1 MMIRRKYNAGRFVT
15 MCGAL
20 TLGFALV
27 GCHSDPPVDVSKG
40 SYGKADTA
48 TQLPPQ
54 PNVQDVIKKH
64 QQGGGAAPGGAA
76 VPSSGS
82 SMGH

>member
-1 MMIRRKYNAGRFVT
+1 MTIWRRYNKGRALIV
-15 MCGAL
+15 CGAL
-20 TLGFALV
+20 TLGHALA

-40 SYGKADTA
+40 GYGKAATT

-54 PNVQDVIKKH
+54 PNVQEIIKKH
-64 QQGGGAAPGGAA
+64 QQGGGAPGGAA
-76 VPSSGS
+76 TPSSGS